1 MTALLIDNQVF
12 DKGACYLRLQRW
24 ASFLVFLFPRA
35 SCNEIDIHMW
45 RKGGYKIRLHSIFP
59 FFFLYLN
66 KIVLI
71 YFFFLYIYLHP
82 DLGQKARPLIWS

>member
-1 MTALLIDNQVF
+1 
-12 DKGACYLRLQRW
+12 
-24 ASFLVFLFPRA
+24 
-35 SCNEIDIHMW
+35 MW

-71 YFFFLYIYLHP
+71 YFFLLVYIFT
-82 DLGQKARPLIWS
+82 S